1 MKKKNKYIIY
11 VCVIMLL
18 ILNVVFAS
26 NTSSE
31 GLTKLQDLI
40 NKAILTGKV
49 ILAIKYMITMFREL
63 QDKGK
68 QANIIEMGIEIFVCV
83 VKILLSNVLID
94 KFSEFVIGAI
104 FL

>member
-11 VCVIMLL
+11 ICVIMLL